1 MCTIIRLSIQITNLH
16 NGYST
21 CFIWGKE
28 AVIPATHW
36 LGAWR
41 SAPLKPRVIVWMVL
55 SLENDGKGWNLS
67 QVVSFS
73 TSWRREKVEMYRK
86 DLHGFAR
93 FTRKMSSFS
102 SSWIFLHSKAFLE
115 IWQAKFDTAIVHLT
129 CPFDFLKWIVF
140 QLFFLKPQGCSV
152 DGHPYPDQRKA
163 KSSYRATLGHVT
175 HRFTAAG
182 CCVSSPFSTR
192 NTLPETNS

>member
-140 QLFFLKPQGCSV
+140 QPFFFEASRVFCGWPSLPRPTESKIKLSS
-152 DGHPYPDQRKA
+152 HPWPCH
-163 KSSYRATLGHVT
+163 SSLH
-175 HRFTAAG
+175 
-182 CCVSSPFSTR
+182 CCWLLRLQSIFY
-192 NTLPETNS
+192 